1 MLCVYNEIKL
11 PVVPPEKFD
20 EYKHTKTKGIQ
31 GYQNSCYLD
40 ATLYGLFAFSDA
52 FDFVFLDM
60 FTTGGEEQ
68 LLQQLLKS
76 KIVYPLR
83 V

>member
-1 MLCVYNEIKL
+1 MIYEHEEKL
-11 PVVPPEKFD
+11 PYVPPAKFD
-20 EYKHTKTKGIQ
+20 IHKHTDINGIQ

-52 FDFVFLDM
+52 FDILFLDLVA
-60 FTTGGEEQ
+60 TVKEQ
-68 LLQQLLKS
+68 CIQKILKN

-83 V
+83 E